1 MVARKDGDD
10 KSIPRHRATPH
21 GKNRKAGNAALD
33 HGTPRVHGSRNEG
46 LSMLTAYRLTE
57 KGLEEAAP
65 QDGAEIPPSTAWIDL
80 HQPTVGEDRVAE
92 RFLGAEIPSREE
104 TEEIEFSSRFYAED
118 GAVFMTASLLTG
130 VDMGKPALAPFTI
143 IVAADRIATVRY
155 DDLRAVR
162 QFVSRASK
170 AGNGYTTTATI
181 FVGLIEAIVDRTA
194 DVLERIS
201 KDVDGINR
209 GVFAREADLTRKNVQ
224 SGRALETLISA
235 IGVQG
240 DLAAK
245 ARESLASLE
254 RLVQYAGL
262 ALPGAHSKGAN
273 RARLK
278 LAGRDIKSLEDHVDF
293 LSNKITFL
301 LDATLGLI
309 SVEQNEV
316 IRILTVGATVFFPP
330 TLIGTIY
337 GMNFDDMPELHWT
350 FGYPLVIIIMLASA
364 VLPFF
369 YFRRRG
375 WL

>member
-1 MVARKDGDD
+1 
-10 KSIPRHRATPH
+10 
-21 GKNRKAGNAALD
+21 
-33 HGTPRVHGSRNEG
+33 
-46 LSMLTAYRLTE
+46 MLTAYRLTD

-65 QDGAEIPPSTAWIDL
+65 ADGAELPPSTAWIDL
-80 HQPTVGEDRVAE
+80 LQPTIGEDRVAE

-118 GAVFMTASLLTG
+118 GAVFMTASVLTG
-130 VDMGKPALAPFTI
+130 VDMGKPSLTPFTI
-143 IVAADRIATVRY
+143 IVAGDRIATVRY

-162 QFVSRASK
+162 QFVARASK
-170 AGNGYTTTATI
+170 RGSGCTTAPAI

-201 KDVDGINR
+201 KDVDGINHA
-209 GVFAREADLTRKNVQ
+209 VFTRETDFRHKNVQ
-224 SGRALETLISA
+224 SGRALEKLISLV
-235 IGVQG
+235 GVQG
-240 DLAAK
+240 NLAAK

-262 ALPGAHSKGAN
+262 ALPAAHWKGAN

-278 LAGRDIKSLEDHVDF
+278 LAGRDIRSLEDHVNF
-293 LSNKITFL
+293 LSNKINFL

-316 IRILTVGATVFFPP
+316 IRILTVAATVFFPP

-337 GMNFDDMPELHWT
+337 GMNFDMMPELHWK
-350 FGYPLVIIIMLASA
+350 FGYALAIGVMLASA
-364 VLPFF
+364 IMPFF